1 MALRLLCM
9 DCDYE
14 KHLTSDQKNIKTCP
28 ECGSI
33 NIQVYD
39 DELGKGT
46 HCAGTINP
54 ESHK

>member
-14 KHLTSDQKNIKTCP
+14 KQLTPEQKDLKVCPKCGKT
-28 ECGSI
+28 

-39 DELGKGT
+39 DELDKGA

-54 ESHK
+54 VTRK

>member
-14 KHLTSDQKNIKTCP
+14 KILTPDQKDLKVCP
-28 ECGSI
+28 KCGKS

-39 DELGKGT
+39 DEVGKGA

-54 ESHK
+54 ASHK

>member
-14 KHLTSDQKNIKTCP
+14 KVLTPEEKNLKICP
-28 ECGSI
+28 RCGKG

-39 DELGKGT
+39 DELNKGA

-54 ESHK
+54 VNRK